1 MHVQIERS
9 LSKLIKIYDE
19 KFNLQPNVANA
30 TFKFLFIGKE

>member
-19 KFNLQPNVANA
+19 KQIIDQILIKIIISH
-30 TFKFLFIGKE
+30 TG